1 MTKFSAVGLY
11 EETLKRVLF
20 IEGVVQ
26 SFGIAVSSKN
36 FLSFMGELPLSAL
49 IFKVSIFTADQQ
61 ICFQGIVTV
70 KTTSILLFIH
80 YFVML
85 ISDLR

>member
-1 MTKFSAVGLY
+1 
-11 EETLKRVLF
+11 
-20 IEGVVQ
+20 
-26 SFGIAVSSKN
+26 
-36 FLSFMGELPLSAL
+36 MGELPLSAL

-70 KTTSILLFIH
+70 KITSILLFIH